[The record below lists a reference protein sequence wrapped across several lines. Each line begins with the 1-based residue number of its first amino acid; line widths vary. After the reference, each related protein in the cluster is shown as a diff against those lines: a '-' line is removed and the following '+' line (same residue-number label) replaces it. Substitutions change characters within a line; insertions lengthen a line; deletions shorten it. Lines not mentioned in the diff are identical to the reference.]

1 MKQTIRK
8 VFRTPKFLTGF
19 VIMVLILATMVIYPI
34 VISADPLEM
43 VGQSSFMPP
52 GTYINVQ
59 DSVNSADYLLQLDVE
74 SSRLEDAFSIEGRAK
89 IADFLVTHGGLS
101 ASEVDVTDIA
111 GLLEL

>member
-19 VIMVLILATMVIYPI
+19 VIMVLILVTMVVYPL
-34 VISADPLEM
+34 VISVDPLEM

-59 DSVNSADYLLQLDVE
+59 DSVNSADYLLQLDVK
-74 SSRLEDAFSIEGRAK
+74 SSQMCIRDRSNSDSTSLKLFFA
-89 IADFLVTHGGLS
+89 
-101 ASEVDVTDIA
+101 ASPIFTIS
-111 GLLEL
+111 